1 MKVAMIGAVNL
12 QLDRP
17 SQTQPMKV
25 IIIVMLSSS
34 GNEIL
39 IKDLTYKVA
48 INKRWFLICGDFRIL
63 ERVAISLTS

>member
-39 IKDLTYKVA
+39 IIDLTYKVA
-48 INKRWFLICGDFRIL
+48 INKRWFLICGYFRIL
-63 ERVAISLTS
+63 VRASPSL